1 MLVCLIK
8 IDWMRKGSEPEWKV
22 EVVRWKQTIII
33 GVWWWEL
40 RMRLWAR
47 FAFTAGKH
55 LLELEY
61 VYDDSHKL
69 QVYESTM

>member
-1 MLVCLIK
+1 
-8 IDWMRKGSEPEWKV
+8 
-22 EVVRWKQTIII
+22 
-33 GVWWWEL
+33 
-40 RMRLWAR
+40 MRLWAR
-47 FAFTAGKH
+47 FAFTAGKN